1 MNCNEC
7 FVDRCID
14 SEHLVQTDESEG
26 TTGRRTIRDHR
37 KPGLAAEL
45 LMRRRQQR
53 HAGGGE
59 KSHFTEV
66 DHHSRRRS
74 LEHEGNRLGQVRS
87 SHQIKFTGNRKNH
100 VLITPFHNHI
110 EVLGPE
116 ARVVRSHTKTLP
128 RPHPTTS
135 ATEVL
140 LGRSAG
146 STPVHSMCH

>member
-26 TTGRRTIRDHR
+26 TTGGRTIRDHR

-53 HAGGGE
+53 HARGGE
-59 KSHFTEV
+59 KSHITEV
-66 DHHSRRRS
+66 DHHRRRRF
-74 LEHEGNRLGQVRS
+74 LQHESNRLGQIRS
-87 SHQIKFTGNRKNH
+87 SHQIQFAGYSQND
-100 VLITPFHNHI
+100 VLITPFHNHV

-116 ARVVRSHTKTLP
+116 ARVFRSHTPTLP
-128 RPHPTTS
+128 RLTPADFLPLS
-135 ATEVL
+135 RVARL
-140 LGRSAG
+140 PLGSLR
-146 STPVHSMCH
+146 